1 MTVARGAAKTRL
13 VTDFLLALVLVGL
26 AAFFAVA
33 MRLQVGLRR
42 LEERLDQAGI
52 ARRRKPGEVEG
63 AEPAPEPPS
72 FANFFENLVGGRLL
86 IWVGGAA
93 LFVAAIFLI
102 NYSIEIG
109 LITPEMRMI
118 AAALFGFALLAG
130 GEYARR
136 SPRLAA
142 DIRVSQALV
151 GTGLA
156 ILYATV
162 YGSYWLY
169 NFFGINT
176 ASLLMLAITV
186 GALALSFRHGIATA
200 ALGLIGGFLTPA
212 LVGDPDT
219 GAMALLAYLALL
231 NVAVFYI
238 AWRRGWGWLA
248 GIAVLASFAW
258 TAFFVFQPD
267 PNDAIAAGWFAV
279 VLGLVAGLTKPAGT
293 SLTWI
298 QPVAI
303 AATIVMILT
312 ARGDVETWGWLAYA
326 AIAIGA
332 VAITRV
338 REHVPAVPFYVLVL
352 GVLLIPI
359 RILFHDETGVA
370 SAAGGMILLFGLAS
384 LIIAI
389 EWKSGLWAALS
400 AVGFAAPALVLRFAY
415 PELMPEMNWGLA
427 LALLAGG
434 PIVLVFIRR
443 RQTRD
448 GLALDFLALL
458 PALTAAVL
466 LAFAAA
472 DLVRADALS
481 ITWLVL
487 AVLMVGA
494 GMALHNLAF
503 RFAGLA
509 FLTVTVIKMFV
520 IDAFDREGV
529 VQILSFASGG
539 AALIVL
545 GWLYGKLLR
554 GERRDD
560 EKEKLVGATGFEPA
574 TPTPPV

>member
-1 MTVARGAAKTRL
+1 MTLAWRAAKART

-42 LEERLDQAGI
+42 LEERLDAAGI
-52 ARRRKPGEVEG
+52 ARPRKPGEAEDG
-63 AEPAPEPPS
+63 APAPEPAS

-118 AAALFGFALLAG
+118 AAGLFGLTLLAA

-156 ILYATV
+156 VLYATV

-169 NFFGINT
+169 GFFGINT

-186 GALALSFRHGIATA
+186 AALGLSFRHGIGTA

-219 GAMALLAYLALL
+219 GALGLLAYIALL
-231 NVAVFYI
+231 NIAVFYI

-248 GIAVLASFAW
+248 GVAVLASFAW
-258 TAFFVFQPD
+258 TAFFIFQPD
-267 PNDAIAAGWFAV
+267 PGDAIAAGWFAAA
-279 VLGLVAGLTKPAGT
+279 LGIIAGLLKPAGT

-312 ARGDVETWGWLAYA
+312 ARDDVETWGWLAYA
-326 AIAIGA
+326 VIAAGAIAI
-332 VAITRV
+332 TRL
-338 REHVPAVPFYVLVL
+338 REHVPAVPFYVLLL
-352 GVLLIPI
+352 GVLLIPV
-359 RILFHDETGVA
+359 RILIHDEAGVA
-370 SAAGGMILLFGLAS
+370 SAATGMILLFGLGS
-384 LIIAI
+384 LIIAV
-389 EWKSGLWAALS
+389 EWRSGLWAALS
-400 AVGFAAPALVLRFAY
+400 AVGFAAPALVLRWSY
-415 PELMPEMNWGLA
+415 PGLMSDMNWGAL
-427 LALLAGG
+427 LALLAAG
-434 PIVLVFIRR
+434 PVALVFIRR
-443 RQTRD
+443 RQIHYAV
-448 GLALDFLALL
+448 ALDFLALL
-458 PALTAAVL
+458 PALTAAAL
-466 LAFAAA
+466 LAFAAI
-472 DLVRADALS
+472 DLVPSDGLS
-481 ITWLVL
+481 IAWMVL
-487 AVLMVGA
+487 SIALIGA
-494 GMALHNLAF
+494 GMALHDLAF
-503 RFAGLA
+503 RIAGLTL
-509 FLTVTVIKMFV
+509 LTVTVVKLFL
-520 IDAFDREGV
+520 IDASALDGV
-529 VQILSFASGG
+529 LRILSFVGLGVS
-539 AALIVL
+539 LIVL

-554 GERRDD
+554 GERRDN

>member
-1 MTVARGAAKTRL
+1 MTLACGAAKVPI

-42 LEERLDQAGI
+42 LEERLDAAGI
-52 ARRRKPGEVEG
+52 ARPRRAGETEG
-63 AEPAPEPPS
+63 AEPAPEPAS

-130 GEYARR
+130 GELALR
-136 SPRLAA
+136 SPALGG
-142 DIRVSQALV
+142 DVRVSQALV
-151 GTGLA
+151 GAGLA
-156 ILYATV
+156 TLYATT

-169 NFFGINT
+169 GFFGINT

-186 GALALSFRHGIATA
+186 AALGLSFRHGVGTA

-212 LVGDPDT
+212 LVGEPDT
-219 GAMALLAYLALL
+219 GALALLAYLALL
-231 NVAVFYI
+231 NIAVFYI

-248 GIAVLASFAW
+248 GVAVLASLAW
-258 TAFFVFQPD
+258 TAYFVFQPD
-267 PNDAIAAGWFAV
+267 PGDAIAAGWFAV
-279 VLGLVAGLTKPAGT
+279 GLGIIAGLLRPAGT

-298 QPVAI
+298 QPVGI

-312 ARGDVETWGWLAYA
+312 ARDDVETWGWLAYA
-326 AIAIGA
+326 AIAVGA
-332 VAITRV
+332 IAITRLKQ
-338 REHVPAVPFYVLVL
+338 HVPALPFYVLVL
-352 GVLLIPI
+352 GVLLIPV
-359 RILFHDETGVA
+359 RILIHDETGVA
-370 SAAGGMILLFGLAS
+370 SAAAGMILLFGLGS

-400 AVGFAAPALVLRFAY
+400 AVGFTGPALVLRWTY
-415 PELMPEMNWGLA
+415 PDLMTATNWGVLLA
-427 LALLAGG
+427 LISAG
-434 PIVLVFIRR
+434 PVALVFIRR

-458 PALTAAVL
+458 PALTAALL

-472 DLVRADALS
+472 DLIPSDALS
-481 ITWLVL
+481 IAWLVL
-487 AVLMVGA
+487 AMLMVGA

-520 IDAFDREGV
+520 IDAFDLEGV

-539 AALIVL
+539 AALILL

-560 EKEKLVGATGFEPA
+560 EKEKMVGATGFEPA